1 MIYGKQFEFTGK
13 CNSFLSPGTK
23 QTVPGVHM
31 KLVSI
36 KRGLTVC
43 EFHIFT
49 ITDVYARSVS
59 ELGAFDFNLVNASR
73 PGTAGD
79 GSRPTS
85 RCSR

>member
-1 MIYGKQFEFTGK
+1 
-13 CNSFLSPGTK
+13 
-23 QTVPGVHM
+23 M

-36 KRGLTVC
+36 KRSLTVC

-49 ITDVYARSVS
+49 ITDVYACSVS
-59 ELGAFDFNLVNASR
+59 ELGAFDFNPANASR
-73 PGTAGD
+73 PSTAGD